1 MIASDTPA
9 RAPSAIRT
17 RARGGKDPGRQAD
30 DFYRTPASCSRALLA
45 VETLPHRVWEPA
57 CGDGAISRVLED
69 AGHDVLSTDL
79 VDRGYGEA
87 GRDFLME
94 HAATDRAIV
103 TNPPFSLADSFVL
116 RALDLGAPVVALL
129 MRLAWLE
136 GQARAETLWRPHPPS
151 RVWVFSARQTLWRG
165 DQARPEGANGGAVA
179 YGWFVWTRDPIGA
192 PALGWLAPEP
202 DADAAPARRGCKPVA
217 RAADLFAEAAP

>member
-1 MIASDTPA
+1 MAVDRKA
-9 RAPSAIRT
+9 VSATRT
-17 RARGGKDPGRQAD
+17 RRAGGKDPGRQAQD
-30 DFYRTPASCSRALLA
+30 WYRTPEESTRALLR

-57 CGDGAISRVLED
+57 CGDGAISRVLEA

-79 VDRGYGEA
+79 VDRGYGHA

-94 HAATDRAIV
+94 RDSTDRAIA

-116 RALDLGAPVVALL
+116 RALDLGAPVVALF

-136 GQARAETLWRPHPPS
+136 GQGRAESLWRPHPPA

-165 DQARPEGANGGAVA
+165 DQARPEGANGGATA
-179 YGWFVWTRDPIGA
+179 YAWYVWTRGHTGP
-192 PALGWLAPEP
+192 PALGWLAPETG
-202 DADAAPARRGCKPVA
+202 ASTATRARKLGEQA
-217 RAADLFAEAAP
+217 GDLFGQVSP